1 MIRDGVVA
9 GTREPMAVNNSPVVS
24 YRNADLELDKI
35 VFRSNKGKKKKE
47 YVTYLKA
54 IIDIIFR
61 YNAQRQTNEESYKI
75 ILANI

>member
-24 YRNADLELDKI
+24 YRNADLKLDKI
-35 VFRSNKGKKKKE
+35 VFRSNKGKKKE

-75 ILANI
+75 ISENI